1 MIPVQPW
8 RGKKKSTAAFS
19 VSFSQVSTKD
29 LFAELD
35 VADLLLPDEWKYIAC
50 NRRFVRDNTVV

>member
-1 MIPVQPW
+1 MIPVDDT
-8 RGKKKSTAAFS
+8 RSTLEGKKKSSAAFS

-35 VADLLLPDEWKYIAC
+35 VAYLLLPDEWKYIAC
-50 NRRFVRDNTVV
+50 NR